1 MLDAIHPD
9 LPQDASDKNT
19 YMLGSI
25 GPHNIVIACLPNG
38 HYGTNNAASVSTHIL
53 RSFPSI
59 RKGFMVGIGGGVPSR
74 ADIRL
79 GDVVVGTRVM
89 QYDLGKIVDGNIQ
102 RTAVA
107 KSPSYSLQTAV
118 SNLRSKHEL
127 EPSRV
132 PTILQDM
139 AAKYPEYGH
148 PASPD
153 RLFLA
158 TYKHDPQFSSCS
170 ACDQSSILPKSTRM
184 PNHPK
189 IHHGAIASG
198 NQVMKD
204 SLARDDI
211 ARKLD
216 IICFEMEAAGLMD
229 VLPCLPIR
237 GICDYADSHKSK
249 EWQKYAAATA
259 AAYAKELIEI
269 LPANNENLDNADVA
283 NPPLQDALPNRRRL
297 LLDSFKFEQI
307 DSRKISIKTAHS
319 KTCHWFLKHP
329 QYLKWLDP
337 QKHTQHHGFLWIR
350 GKPGVGKSTI
360 MKFVYLKTKRKKSH
374 AHGITA
380 SFFFHARGEYLE
392 KSIAGMYRSLLLQ
405 LLEGYPDLQEVL
417 DDTDL
422 VPRGQN
428 ECPPLN
434 ILKDLFHDAVSKL
447 GQRSFTCFVDA
458 LDECDEQQVVE
469 MVHYFEDLA
478 ESCASKGVRLQICFS
493 SRHYPYIRIL
503 HGIELTLEHQ
513 QGHIEDMDNYIQH
526 NLRIRDTALVEEL
539 RPQMLEK
546 ASGVFLW
553 VVLVVDILNKENRRG
568 RLALRKRLADVPSG
582 LSELFK
588 DILRRDKDNME
599 DLLLCI
605 LWILCAK
612 RPLRPE
618 EYYHALWSGL
628 IPKNLVDP
636 EMPDVTVSDSV
647 ECVDS
652 YVITSSKGLV
662 EVTKSKSSTV
672 QFIHESVRDFLIKDE
687 GLRELWPDLGYDWE
701 SSAHD
706 ALKQSCSVY
715 INHDLVRAHM
725 DSLGPTSDS
734 DGSAKTSKQFPFLE
748 YASQH
753 LLYHADAAAQT
764 FPQGEFLSNITVRDW
779 VKMYNLFEKF
789 KIRKYSSTASLIYIL
804 ADKGFSA
811 LIRKWLQSHPSID
824 IRGERYE
831 YPLFAALANGHKEAV
846 AALLNSTSSIC
857 EGVDTVEGFGS
868 KTGFV
873 GYKDRTPL
881 TWAAQEGLAGIVRL
895 LVRKDTDVYEVDRE
909 GYTSLMRASKAGH
922 HAVVSFLIKEGLAI
936 ESGHTRRAT
945 SLALENGHASILK
958 LFIKA
963 NVNWDLDTRTLRMGL
978 TEASKRGSEEM
989 VKLLIEEGVE
999 LDAYDS
1005 WGYTALSLALEID
1018 PATTLKLLIEAYADW
1033 DFNPKDMQA
1042 ALRTSAVWGNDE
1054 MAKLLVEKGVEIDAQ
1069 DFLGNTALSFA
1080 SRNGHLSTV
1089 KLLIEN
1095 SAQIEPD
1102 LRGETPRLALIE
1114 ASSHGHE
1121 AIVKFLLESGAEST
1135 ACDYEGQ
1142 TAISGASSRGQL
1154 AIVKLLIES
1163 GAQINP
1169 DAKGSNPE
1177 PALIKASMNGHVEV
1191 VRLLL
1196 ERGANIETQ
1205 AEDGRTPLIAA
1216 SMAGHEKLARLLIEQ
1231 RANVNAQD
1239 KDGKSPLHR
1248 IMEYHRYEGFRVGD
1262 SLHESFTKLL
1272 LRNGATLDARDF
1284 NGQTPLL
1291 IACKNAQRE
1300 AQRLLVEQGAN
1311 VNARDKQGNTPLFW
1325 ACDSLAG
1332 YARGV
1337 PLLLIEKGADVNAK
1351 TEQGET
1357 PLHRVCQSYRLKSG
1371 EKLARVLID
1380 KGADIHARDSEG
1392 STPLHLAV
1400 ISRLPLE
1407 FQLRVVK
1414 LLVEKGADI
1423 DDPNSKGNTPESLAK
1438 KRRLQRDHPLMLAL
1452 KGL

>member
-1 MLDAIHPD
+1 MDQKRSWSGDQAAASSPCPPKRQKTLRYSPTDAFPHSQYTIAWICALHIEMAAARAMLDAIHPD

-922 HAVVSFLIKEGLAI
+922 HA
-936 ESGHTRRAT
+936 
-945 SLALENGHASILK
+945 
-958 LFIKA
+958 
-963 NVNWDLDTRTLRMGL
+963 
-978 TEASKRGSEEM
+978 
-989 VKLLIEEGVE
+989 
-999 LDAYDS
+999 
-1005 WGYTALSLALEID
+1005 
-1018 PATTLKLLIEAYADW
+1018 
-1033 DFNPKDMQA
+1033 
-1042 ALRTSAVWGNDE
+1042 

-1248 IMEYHRYEGFRVGD
+1248 IMEYHRYEGFR
-1262 SLHESFTKLL
+1262 
-1272 LRNGATLDARDF
+1272 
-1284 NGQTPLL
+1284 
-1291 IACKNAQRE
+1291 
-1300 AQRLLVEQGAN
+1300 
-1311 VNARDKQGNTPLFW
+1311 
-1325 ACDSLAG
+1325 
-1332 YARGV
+1332 
-1337 PLLLIEKGADVNAK
+1337 
-1351 TEQGET
+1351 
-1357 PLHRVCQSYRLKSG
+1357 
-1371 EKLARVLID
+1371 KLARVLID